1 MIGSLRGTVSRKKS
15 DMVLIEVNGV
25 GYEVHVPISVL
36 TSLPTEGQGVFLYI
50 YTHVR
55 EDILQLYGFLKE
67 EERFIFMKV
76 LSVSGVGPKIA
87 LAALSGLS
95 AEKFASAVNSND
107 IDTLTAIPGIGKKTA
122 SRIVLELKEKLPVST
137 TTFANTDYEDAMSA
151 LLNLGYKRTDVIHVL
166 DQLNKKGVRD
176 IESLLKESL
185 KYLSKTEQ

>member
-1 MIGSLRGTVSRKKS
+1 MRKKP

-25 GYEVHVPISVL
+25 GYEVHCPISVI
-36 TSLPTEGQGVFLYI
+36 TSLPAEGQGVFLFI

-55 EDILQLYGFLKE
+55 EDTLQLYGFVKE
-67 EERFIFMKV
+67 EERFIFIKV

-95 AEKFASAVNSND
+95 SEKFASAVNSND

-122 SRIVLELKEKLPVST
+122 ARIVLELKDKLPVT
-137 TTFANTDYEDAMSA
+137 AVFANTDYEDAMSA
-151 LLNLGYKRTDVIHVL
+151 LVNLGYKRTDVITIL
-166 DQLNKKGVRD
+166 DRLNKKGVRD

-185 KYLSKTEQ
+185 KLLSKTDQ

>member
-1 MIGSLRGTVSRKKS
+1 
-15 DMVLIEVNGV
+15 MVLIEVNGV
-25 GYEVHVPISVL
+25 GYEVHVPICVL
-36 TSLPTEGQGVFLYI
+36 TNLPAEGHGVFLYI

-67 EERFIFMKV
+67 EERFIFTKV

-166 DQLNKKGVRD
+166 DQLNKKGIRD